1 MSLRQYLIFLALGT
15 AISISAW
22 CIVTIAIDPVT
33 AGPLAFAVFYIT
45 LGAGIA
51 GLLTIIG
58 TVVRSYRYTDEDAHR
73 AVTRSFRQGVMLSA
87 LFLGCLMLLAKGLFS
102 FGTMVLFIVLLGLFE
117 FLIVSLKKEHA

>member
-1 MSLRQYLIFLALGT
+1 MSLRQYLIALALGT

-33 AGPLAFAVFYIT
+33 AGPLAFAVFYVT

-51 GLLTIIG
+51 GVITTLG
-58 TVVRSYRYTDEDAHR
+58 TVIRSYRYAQEDVHR
-73 AVTRSFRQGVMLSA
+73 AVARSFRQGVMLSA

-102 FGTMVLFIVLLGLFE
+102 FGTMILLIVLAGLFE
-117 FLIVSLKKEHA
+117 FLMLSLKREQA